1 MLLTQRMP
9 GTEEFT
15 GPKGVV
21 GHLGLNGAW
30 EREGRGLDFRTGAG
44 FGSQTE
50 KKSILKKSRSTRKI
64 FDNHPSS

>member
-1 MLLTQRMP
+1 MPLTQRMP

-21 GHLGLNGAW
+21 GHLGLNGTW

-44 FGSQTE
+44 FGRQTE
-50 KKSILKKSRSTRKI
+50 KKSI
-64 FDNHPSS
+64 